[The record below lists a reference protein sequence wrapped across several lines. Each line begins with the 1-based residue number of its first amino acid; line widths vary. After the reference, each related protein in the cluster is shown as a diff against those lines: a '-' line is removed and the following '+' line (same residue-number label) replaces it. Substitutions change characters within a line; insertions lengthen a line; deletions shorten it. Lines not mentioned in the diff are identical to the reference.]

1 MYLSKSTKNED
12 VTKDE
17 HEDEDEDEAS
27 TAQGV
32 GMRTNAPASWATLL
46 SGPLFGLVLAK
57 QTQVPCP

>member
-17 HEDEDEDEAS
+17 HEVKDEDEAT

-32 GMRTNAPASWATLL
+32 GMRTNAPAS
-46 SGPLFGLVLAK
+46 
-57 QTQVPCP
+57 